1 MLDLKTLGHTAGRLV
16 QDNVT
21 TILTTGGVV
30 GTVTTALLTGKAAVA
45 ASKAIDKK
53 EIERRVDQDGHGG
66 LDRREKFLIAAPHYI
81 PPVIVGGATI
91 GAIIAANR
99 VSAKEAAALAAAY
112 GVANGQLEEYKAK
125 VAEKLTGPKNQ
136 AIKDEIAQDRVNANP
151 PSKEVIVIASGE
163 VLCHDTIS
171 GRYFHSTVE
180 QIRKA
185 EHYINAELAN
195 CQYASLSQ
203 FYDEIGLPTTA
214 LSETVGWNAL
224 NQDIP
229 FQIELSTTTTP
240 DQKPCIVLNY
250 SFLPIPEFH
259 RVY

>member
-1 MLDLKTLGHTAGRLV
+1 MLKTLGQSAGKFV

-21 TILTTGGVV
+21 TILTAGGVV

-45 ASKAIDKK
+45 AEKAIGEK
-53 EIERRVDQDGHGG
+53 ETQRRIDQDGHGG

-81 PPVIVGGATI
+81 PPVVVGSATI
-91 GAIIAANR
+91 GAIVMANR
-99 VSAKEAAALAAAY
+99 ISAKEAAALAAAY
-112 GVANGQLEEYKAK
+112 GVANNQLEEYKAK

-136 AIKDEIAQDRVNANP
+136 AIKDEIAQGRVDANP
-151 PSKEVIVIASGE
+151 PSKEVLIIASGE
-163 VLCHDTIS
+163 VLCHDSIS

-185 EHYINAELAN
+185 EHYINNELAT

-203 FYDEIGLPTTA
+203 FYDELGLPATA
-214 LSETVGWNAL
+214 LSEVLGWNAL

-229 FQIELSTTTTP
+229 FQLELSTTTTP
-240 DQKPCIVLNY
+240 DQKPCIVVNY
-250 SFLPIPEFH
+250 SILPTPEYH